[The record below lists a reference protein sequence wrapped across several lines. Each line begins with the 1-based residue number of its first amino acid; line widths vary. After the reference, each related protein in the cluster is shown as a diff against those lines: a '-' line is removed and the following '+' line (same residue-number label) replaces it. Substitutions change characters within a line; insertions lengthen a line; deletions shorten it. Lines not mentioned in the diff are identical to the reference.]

1 MVVTRGFR
9 MVVVAMLWSDCVGPV
24 GKMKL
29 WCSEVTKVPIA
40 SACNHDYVL
49 LLMPMKVIMEV
60 VLEVMLE
67 DVIYVDDLLKYVRPW
82 SSICIFYSSFTLAFF
97 TSLLHLKSILEDCV
111 CLRVCVYFTF
121 KCVA

>member
-1 MVVTRGFR
+1 MVVTRWFR

-49 LLMPMKVIMEV
+49 LLMPMKVIVEV

-67 DVIYVDDLLKYVRPW
+67 DVIYVDDLLKYVRP
-82 SSICIFYSSFTLAFF
+82 SSSTCIFYSSFTHAFF
-97 TSLLHLKSILEDCV
+97 TFTSSPEVNLEDCV